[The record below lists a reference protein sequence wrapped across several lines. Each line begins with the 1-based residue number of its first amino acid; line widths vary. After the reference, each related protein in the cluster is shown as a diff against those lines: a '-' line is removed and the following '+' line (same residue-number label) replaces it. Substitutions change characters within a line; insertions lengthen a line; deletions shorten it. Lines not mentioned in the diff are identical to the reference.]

1 LIREWQRVNTPEG
14 RARLI
19 DNLWELQES
28 IDSLIDQFET
38 NKELNGETVY
48 MSLTL
53 NQQHIKYLM
62 LRAME
67 IDQIR
72 HLWRQI

>member
-1 LIREWQRVNTPEG
+1 MIREWQRVNTPEG

-62 LRAME
+62 
-67 IDQIR
+67 
-72 HLWRQI
+72 

>member
-1 LIREWQRVNTPEG
+1 MIREWQTVNTPEG

-19 DNLWELQES
+19 DNLWQLQES

-62 LRAME
+62 
-67 IDQIR
+67 
-72 HLWRQI
+72 

>member
-1 LIREWQRVNTPEG
+1 MIREWQRVNTPEG